1 VLDAV
6 KLREGI
12 KMTLLIKLYR
22 GQVVLLN
29 VLRAMLNYSQ
39 VMLGQLRKY
48 RELSRQRKLL
58 AQLPDYLLK
67 DMGISRADALNE
79 ASKKFWK

>member
-1 VLDAV
+1 
-6 KLREGI
+6 
-12 KMTLLIKLYR
+12 MTLLIKLYR
-22 GQVVLLN
+22 GQVVLLSF
-29 VLRAMLNYSQ
+29 LRTMLR
-39 VMLGQLRKY
+39 QLRKY

-67 DMGISRADALNE
+67 DMGISRADALSE